1 MTVIHITLLPLEH
14 FFVFTYHLE
23 HLLSVCSSLLTI
35 CPLSCLVSLFLMIC
49 RCSSYVLDTNPFSDI
64 FCKTSCQPTG
74 PPFSLLTMSLRTNA
88 LNLRCFQFFFF
99 FSHDYH
105 IVITAYSTVMNM
117 SSHIFFWKIYYFI
130 ACIYICILSVI
141 DFWVWCDARTKN
153 HFFHMDIQ
161 LA

>member
-1 MTVIHITLLPLEH
+1 MDLWWYLIMTVIHITLLPLEH

-49 RCSSYVLDTNPFSDI
+49 RRSSYVLDTNPFSDI

-99 FSHDYH
+99 FLSWLPHCNHCLLHSHEYVLPYFLLKDLLFYCMH
-105 IVITAYSTVMNM
+105 LYLYS
-117 SSHIFFWKIYYFI
+117 
-130 ACIYICILSVI
+130 ICNWLLGL
-141 DFWVWCDARTKN
+141 VWCKD
-153 HFFHMDIQ
+153 
-161 LA
+161 